1 MARSMWDAQP
11 WSKIG
16 VLEEIF
22 ETGDV
27 RVREILRGDGVVAG
41 LL

>member
-1 MARSMWDAQP
+1 MFMCGDAQP
-11 WSKIG
+11 WNAVA

-41 LL
+41 VL